1 MSVIGLGVDIVNIKR
16 IEKILLSNKK
26 KFLSK
31 IFYSKKKNIKRFSA
45 DSIAKK
51 FAAKEAFAK
60 AIGTGIGKTINFN
73 EIYIDHNKNGAPKIK
88 LEKNVEK
95 RILVKLKLKKI
106 NFFLS
111 ISDDYPFALATVIIS
126 N

>member
-1 MSVIGLGVDIVNIKR
+1 MKR
-16 IEKILLSNKK
+16 YYLVTR
-26 KFLSK
+26 K
-31 IFYSKKKNIKRFSA
+31 IFIKNSSFKRKNIKRFSA

-106 NFFLS
+106 NFF
-111 ISDDYPFALATVIIS
+111 I
-126 N
+126 NK

>member
-31 IFYSKKKNIKRFSA
+31 IFNSKEKNIKRFSA

>member
-31 IFYSKKKNIKRFSA
+31 ILHSKEKNIKRFSA
-45 DSIAKK
+45 NSIAKK

>member
-31 IFYSKKKNIKRFSA
+31 IFHSKEKNIKRFSA